1 MATVMDTAMKLEK
14 RRANRKSKIKSSF
27 KSTGRYKNY
36 IDFIYKNCTY
46 LVEFIQ

>member
-1 MATVMDTAMKLEK
+1 MDTAMVTVMKPEK

-27 KSTGRYKNY
+27 ISTGRYKNN
-36 IDFIYKNCTY
+36 IDFIYKSCTY